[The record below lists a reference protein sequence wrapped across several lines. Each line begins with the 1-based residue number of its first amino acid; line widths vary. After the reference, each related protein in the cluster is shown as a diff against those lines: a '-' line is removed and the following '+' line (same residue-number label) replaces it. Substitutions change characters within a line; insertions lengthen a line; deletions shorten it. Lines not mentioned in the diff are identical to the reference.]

1 MAKTTP
7 LPEGSAEDITNKLL
21 ELHVQHE
28 MASFDEATFMA
39 WVREESETLLS
50 WVRTINISQLVS
62 AQKIKD
68 VIKTNVVEREI
79 PGAVAEIAGEA
90 ASHLFTSEQHLNTHL
105 SEIISNGQYEEFVD
119 KLLEMH
125 EQRKEGLNRI
135 IDLPIYKDLISGVL
149 YQAITRYIYESNI
162 ISKKV
167 PGISSMLKMGSKV
180 VNKAAPKLG
189 GAVEDN
195 VRSYIASN
203 ITFLLKESKSFLED
217 TLTDEELKV
226 SAMDFFDMLE
236 DKTLGEFQEGMDSVD
251 LTEFVALGYE
261 FWLRFR
267 DTEYFKQCY
276 ELMVDYFFDKYSS
289 GDLGVLLD
297 DIAITED
304 EIINEIKR
312 FAPQVVN
319 TFKES
324 GQLEGLIKRRLARF
338 YSSDAARE
346 CLGNIA

>member
-1 MAKTTP
+1 MANTTH
-7 LPEGSAEDITNKLL
+7 SAEDIANKLL
-21 ELHVQHE
+21 ELHVKHE
-28 MASFDEATFMA
+28 MASFDEATFMT

-68 VIKTNVVEREI
+68 VIKSNVVEREI
-79 PGAVAEIAGEA
+79 PGAIAEIAGEA
-90 ASHLFTSEQHLNTHL
+90 ATHLFTSEQHLNTHL
-105 SEIISNGQYEEFVD
+105 SEIISNTQYEEFVD
-119 KLLEMH
+119 KLLELH
-125 EQRKEGLNRI
+125 EQRKEGLNRV

-162 ISKKV
+162 ITKKV
-167 PGISSMLKMGSKV
+167 PGVSSMLKMGSKM

-195 VRSYIASN
+195 VKSYISTN
-203 ITFLLKESKSFLED
+203 LSFILKESKSFLENN
-217 TLTDEELKV
+217 LSDEELKV
-226 SAMDFFDMLE
+226 SAMDFLDMLE
-236 DKTLGEFQEGMDSVD
+236 DRTLGEFQEGMNSVD

-267 DTEYFKQCY
+267 TTEYFKNSY
-276 ELMVDYFFDKYSS
+276 ELMVDYFFDKYSE

-297 DIAITED
+297 DLAITED
-304 EIINEIKR
+304 EIVNEAER
-312 FAPQVVN
+312 FAPQVVK

-324 GQLEGLIKRRLARF
+324 GQLEGLIKRRLERF
-338 YSSDAARE
+338 YSSDAALS
-346 CLGNIA
+346 CLGNMA

>member
-1 MAKTTP
+1 MASSTRSP
-7 LPEGSAEDITNKLL
+7 EDIANTLL

-28 MASFDEATFMA
+28 MASFDEATFMT
-39 WVREESETLLS
+39 WVQEESETLLN

-68 VIKTNVVEREI
+68 VIKENVVERDI

-90 ASHLFTSEQHLNTHL
+90 ATHLFTSEQHLNTHL
-105 SEIISNGQYEEFVD
+105 SEIISNNQYEEFVD
-119 KLLEMH
+119 KLLELH

-162 ISKKV
+162 ITKKV
-167 PGISSMLKMGSKV
+167 PGVSSLLKMSSKV

-195 VRSYIASN
+195 VRSYISSN
-203 ITFLLKESKSFLED
+203 ITFLLRESKSFLEN
-217 TLTDEELKV
+217 TLTDAELKV
-226 SAMDFFDMLE
+226 SAMDFLDLLE
-236 DKTLGEFQEGMDSVD
+236 DKTLGEFQEGMDSID

-267 DTEYFKQCY
+267 GTEYFKNSY
-276 ELMVDYFFDKYSS
+276 ELMVDYFFQKYSE
-289 GDLGVLLD
+289 GDLSVLLD
-297 DIAITED
+297 DLAITED
-304 EIINEIKR
+304 EIMNEAKR
-312 FAPQVVN
+312 FAPQLIN
-319 TFKES
+319 TLKES
-324 GQLEGLIKRRLARF
+324 GQLEGLIRRRFERF
-338 YSSDAARE
+338 YTSDEA
-346 CLGNIA
+346 LSVLS